1 MFFYDTMNLL
11 LIFARC
17 KTENY
22 KKIGWDMGMKAIVL
36 AAGKGTRL
44 QTENCDLPKVLRTA
58 LGKPLL
64 AYVLEGLRFLEREDI
79 VIVAGY
85 KRDMVEKAFAGYPF
99 AVQAEQLG
107 TGHAVACAAAALADY
122 EGPVLV
128 CCGDMPLMREE
139 TYRTMFATH
148 EKEGN
153 VCTILAAVCQDD
165 LPYGRILRRA
175 DGTFDRVV
183 EDKDCTAEQKKIR
196 ELNAGVYVF
205 DAKKLFAALGQLKN
219 DNAQGEYYLTDVP
232 AILQAEGGR
241 VGVCAACTADEMLG
255 VNTPAQLAQ
264 VEAYLKGE
272 QQV

>member
-1 MFFYDTMNLL
+1 
-11 LIFARC
+11 
-17 KTENY
+17 
-22 KKIGWDMGMKAIVL
+22 MKAIVL

-64 AYVLEGLRFLEREDI
+64 GYVLDGLKFIEQKDTIL
-79 VIVAGY
+79 VVGY
-85 KRDMVEKAFAGYPF
+85 KREMVEEAFAGYPF

-107 TGHAVACAAAALADY
+107 TGHAVACAKDAVGDY
-122 EGPVLV
+122 DGPVLV
-128 CCGDMPLMREE
+128 CCGDMPLMTEK

-153 VCTILAAVCQDD
+153 VCTILAATCTAE

-183 EDKDCTAEQKKIR
+183 EDKDCTPEQKKIR

-205 DAKKLFAALGQLKN
+205 DAQKLFAALSGLKN
-219 DNAQGEYYLTDVP
+219 NNAQGEYYLTDVP
-232 AILQAEGGR
+232 AMLQADGGR
-241 VGVCAACTADEMLG
+241 VGVCAACTSDEMLG
-255 VNTPAQLAQ
+255 VNTPAQLQ
-264 VEAYLKGE
+264 EVEDYLKE
-272 QQV
+272 AHK

>member
-1 MFFYDTMNLL
+1 
-11 LIFARC
+11 
-17 KTENY
+17 
-22 KKIGWDMGMKAIVL
+22 MKAIVL

-44 QTENCDLPKVLRTA
+44 QTENCDLPKVLRTV

-64 AYVLEGLRFLEREDI
+64 GYVLEGLRFLEREDI

-85 KRDMVEKAFAGYPF
+85 KREMVEKAFAGYPF
-99 AVQAEQLG
+99 AVQEEQLG
-107 TGHAVACAAAALADY
+107 TGHAVSCAREALAGYD
-122 EGPVLV
+122 GPVLV
-128 CCGDMPLMREE
+128 CCGDMPLMQEE
-139 TYRTMFATH
+139 TYRTMFETH
-148 EKEGN
+148 EREGN
-153 VCTILAAVCQDD
+153 VCTILAAVCRED

-241 VGVCAACTADEMLG
+241 VGVCAACTAEEMLG
-255 VNTPAQLAQ
+255 VNTPQQLQQ
-264 VEAYLKGE
+264 VETYLKE
-272 QQV
+272 VQEA